1 MRENY
6 YIEVFHLYLDIAVFV
21 DSKLSYIS
29 QSCRTH
35 NQMFIV

>member
-21 DSKLSYIS
+21 DSKLSYIARCS
-29 QSCRTH
+29 QCS
-35 NQMFIV
+35 QKVF